1 MAEVWGRATEQV
13 MSLTSLAEAELA
25 GGNRPGA
32 RDALTRAREV
42 ADTEPCRAAALSE
55 LEKVET
61 RLGRGAVRAAHRV
74 GRLDEELTDRELS
87 ILRALAG
94 QPSQRE
100 IAAALFLS
108 LNTVKGYTK
117 SLYRKL
123 GAASRAEA
131 VHRGRRLGL
140 I

>member
-1 MAEVWGRATEQV
+1 MYKRQY
-13 MSLTSLAEAELA
+13 
-25 GGNRPGA
+25 RPGA
-32 RDALTRAREV
+32 RNALTRAREV
-42 ADTEPCRAAALSE
+42 ADTEPCRPTALSE
-55 LEKVET
+55 LETVET

-74 GRLDEELTDRELS
+74 GRLDEALTDRELS

-94 QPSQRE
+94 PASQRE

-131 VHRGRRLGL
+131 VLRGRRLGL